1 MKNTLSN
8 AVLFGLLLAPGFVPG
23 LQKAQAQTR
32 KPAPRA
38 VAAPRSAAV
47 SAKVPASTR
56 RAVAPAPAP
65 SAASAPTATASSPA
79 ASNAAETF
87 SVSTNAVNLGV
98 GVGSRYGYGAG
109 YSGGNSSVSPA
120 FSISYERGIV
130 ALGPGVVGVGG
141 IIGYQG
147 ANYDYGSGS
156 GKWSYSDVIVM
167 LRGSFHYPL
176 ADNLDTYAGLGL
188 GIRRLGSS
196 YSGPVNP
203 YYNLDASAS
212 VTAATS
218 GLFVGARYYFS
229 SSIGA
234 FAELGYDQTYLK
246 VGLAAKF

>member
-1 MKNTLSN
+1 MKNTFSN
-8 AVLFGLLLAPGFVPG
+8 AVIFGLLLASGLVPG
-23 LQKAQAQTR
+23 LQTAKAQAPR

-38 VAAPRSAAV
+38 VATPRSAAV
-47 SAKVPASTR
+47 PASPR
-56 RAVAPAPAP
+56 RAVAPAPAQP
-65 SAASAPTATASSPA
+65 AASTPTASSPA
-79 ASNAAETF
+79 ASSAAETF
-87 SVSTNAVNLGV
+87 SVGTNAVNLGV
-98 GVGSRYGYGAG
+98 GVGSRYGYGAD

-120 FSISYERGIV
+120 FSVSYERGII

-141 IIGYQG
+141 IVGYQG

-176 ADNLDTYAGLGL
+176 ANNLDTYAGLGI

-196 YSGPVNP
+196 YSGPTNP

-212 VTAATS
+212 ATAATS

-246 VGLAAKF
+246 IGLAAKF